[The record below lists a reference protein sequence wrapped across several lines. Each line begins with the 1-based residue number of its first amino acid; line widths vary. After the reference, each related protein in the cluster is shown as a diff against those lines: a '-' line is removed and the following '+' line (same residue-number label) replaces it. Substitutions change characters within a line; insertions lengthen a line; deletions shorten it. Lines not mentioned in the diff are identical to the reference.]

1 VNVTPR
7 VEGDEDVD
15 AGALEVLRAGIRATP
30 ELRAGLGVSV
40 AMALVMALGKMVIP
54 ISIQQILSRGVSNGE
69 PDWGFIITTG
79 AVATVAMVALAV
91 LTRFTYLRLMITA
104 ENVIY
109 GLRTRA
115 FSHVHRLSLAHHNES
130 KRGVLVA
137 RVTSDIETLAQ
148 FASWGAVSWVVNSTI
163 IVVSLAVIAIY
174 SWQLAIVT
182 FVVILPIIP
191 VLRLVQ
197 KRQLDAYDDLRTKVS
212 DTLSEISEM
221 VTGIRAIRAYADVP
235 AARGRLF
242 GAIDRQYRSQLRA
255 RFFFAIMFPVSDVF
269 SGLTLAAVV
278 GVGVWWG
285 PEWGLSAATLIAVVF
300 LANLIVQPVAEI
312 GEVLDQTQT
321 ALAGWRKVLNLLD
334 EPIDVVEPERG
345 VVLGP
350 GALDVRVEGVGFEYE
365 PGHPVLC
372 DVDLHLPA
380 GVNVAIVGETGSGK
394 TTLAKLLCRLADPI
408 EGRIVVGGVD
418 LREVAAESRS
428 TAIRLV
434 PQDGFLFEGTIVH
447 NVRFGRRDATEAE
460 VAAAFEA
467 LELQWWIDGLPDGL
481 LTDVGERGDALSVGE
496 RQLVALARAQLADPG
511 LLILDEA
518 TSAVDP
524 ETERA
529 LATALGKLAE
539 GRTTVS
545 IAHRLSTAEAADLV
559 VVFDAGRIVQVGHHA
574 ELVAAGGVYG
584 RLYESWIGN
593 TRAV

>member
-1 VNVTPR
+1 
-7 VEGDEDVD
+7 
-15 AGALEVLRAGIRATP
+15 
-30 ELRAGLGVSV
+30 
-40 AMALVMALGKMVIP
+40 
-54 ISIQQILSRGVSNGE
+54 
-69 PDWGFIITTG
+69 
-79 AVATVAMVALAV
+79 
-91 LTRFTYLRLMITA
+91 
-104 ENVIY
+104 
-109 GLRTRA
+109 
-115 FSHVHRLSLAHHNES
+115 
-130 KRGVLVA
+130 
-137 RVTSDIETLAQ
+137 
-148 FASWGAVSWVVNSTI
+148 
-163 IVVSLAVIAIY
+163 
-174 SWQLAIVT
+174 
-182 FVVILPIIP
+182 
-191 VLRLVQ
+191 
-197 KRQLDAYDDLRTKVS
+197 
-212 DTLSEISEM
+212 
-221 VTGIRAIRAYADVP
+221 
-235 AARGRLF
+235 
-242 GAIDRQYRSQLRA
+242 
-255 RFFFAIMFPVSDVF
+255 
-269 SGLTLAAVV
+269 
-278 GVGVWWG
+278 
-285 PEWGLSAATLIAVVF
+285 
-300 LANLIVQPVAEI
+300 
-312 GEVLDQTQT
+312 
-321 ALAGWRKVLNLLD
+321 
-334 EPIDVVEPERG
+334 
-345 VVLGP
+345 
-350 GALDVRVEGVGFEYE
+350 
-365 PGHPVLC
+365 
-372 DVDLHLPA
+372 VDLHLPA